1 MRQWT
6 VQDVMTRDVVSVA
19 PDASY
24 REVVNALVDSG
35 VSAAPVVDAVGRVV
49 GVVSE
54 ADLLH
59 KVEAVGDERHRRLF
73 AGRRRAVA
81 PTAGAVAADLM
92 TAPAVVIEPDA
103 SIVAAA
109 RRLES
114 ERIKRMPVVDA
125 QRRLVGIVSRR
136 DLLWIHTRTDADICS
151 EIANHVLL
159 HTLWIDPA
167 AVEVDV
173 ADGVVSLTGRVESR
187 SLAGLVFNLVSKV
200 AGVVEVVDRLTWD
213 QDDSRL
219 VRSPGYPFGT
229 PEHLMRP
236 SPN

>member
-6 VQDVMTRDVVSVA
+6 VQDVMTNDVVSVT

-24 REVVNALVDSG
+24 REVVNVLVDSG
-35 VSAAPVVDAVGRVV
+35 VSAAPVVDARGRVV

-59 KVEAVGDERHRRLF
+59 KVEAIGDERHRRHF
-73 AGRRRAVA
+73 AGRRRVHE

-114 ERIKRMPVVDA
+114 ERVKRMPVVDA

-136 DLLWIHTRTDADICS
+136 DLLWIHTRTDADIRT
-151 EIANHVLL
+151 EIVDYVLL
-159 HTLWIDPA
+159 RTLWIDPA

-173 ADGVVSLTGRVESR
+173 VDGVVSLTGRVESR
-187 SLAGLVFNLVSKV
+187 SLAGLVVSLVSKV

-213 QDDSRL
+213 QDDSRV
-219 VRSPGYPFGT
+219 VRSHGYPFATG
-229 PEHLMRP
+229 EALMRP
-236 SPN
+236 STN